1 MILDEIIDELS
12 YDLKQRKIINICVG
26 TSYTAV
32 ILDDQSM
39 GVSHTIAE
47 GEVDYAGEI
56 IGKNA
61 YDVAVDVDNPL
72 KRSISVAILNSISTG
87 KLTSGDPLTLYSGG
101 KVCAFGYYPYI
112 SAGNFSSVVLY
123 DFSTQPQNNAK
134 PFSQFN
140 GETCDVAVIFGS
152 ALINNTIDKILK
164 NVKADHLILTGI
176 SSVEAIST
184 LKKYGFEAIGKIVP
198 VDQYRAFRTICEGG
212 SAKQLSKYVTKMYL
226 KI

>member
-1 MILDEIIDELS
+1 MILDEIIEELS
-12 YDLKQRKIINICVG
+12 YDLKQRKIINACVG

-39 GVSHTIAE
+39 GISHTIAE
-47 GEVDYAGEI
+47 GEVEYAGEI

-61 YDVAVDVDNPL
+61 YEVAVDIENPL
-72 KRSISVAILNSISTG
+72 KRSISVAILNS
-87 KLTSGDPLTLYSGG
+87 LTSGRLTNGDPLALYSGN

-123 DFSTQPQNNAK
+123 DFSSKPQNNAK

-140 GETCDVAVIFGS
+140 GEDCDVAVIFGS
-152 ALINNTIDKILK
+152 ALVNNTIDKIIK
-164 NVKADHLILTGI
+164 NIKADHLILTGI

-184 LKKYGFEAIGKIVP
+184 LKKYGFEAIGKVVP

-212 SAKQLSKYVTKMYL
+212 SAKQLNKYVTKMYL